1 VKRPSAAIIIASA
14 ALGLS
19 VVGTGAAAS
28 HYLITSTKQIKPSV
42 ITALRGHAGP
52 RGARGPAGTFTA
64 RDLHIVVGPALT
76 LAEAP
81 TAGDAGTAY
90 ATCPANTN
98 VVSGGDNT
106 SVING
111 AITVSQP
118 YGNGWAITA
127 INNSFAAT
135 ATVQAIAVCA
145 S

>member
-1 VKRPSAAIIIASA
+1 VKRPSAAIVIASA
-14 ALGLS
+14 ALVLS

-28 HYLITSTKQIKPSV
+28 RYLITSTSQIKPSV
-42 ITALRGHAGP
+42 ITALRGHVGP
-52 RGARGPAGTFTA
+52 RGARGLTGTFTA
-64 RDLHIVVGPALT
+64 RDLRVVVGPALT
-76 LAEAP
+76 LAQAGNP
-81 TAGDAGTAY
+81 TDAGTAF

-111 AITVSQP
+111 AITISQP

-127 INNSFAAT
+127 INNSLSTT